1 MEELIVGQMVIV
13 GGKCRCQERPSLDG
27 FTFYDIKDC
36 FHKLNKV
43 RHLFQDGLSAWL
55 VNRYGYGK
63 RVEFGA
69 FVGGGTYE

>member
-1 MEELIVGQMVIV
+1 MKELIVGQMVIV
-13 GGKCRCQERPSLDG
+13 GGKCRCQERPSLDD

-43 RHLFQDGLSAWL
+43 RHLFQDGISAWL

-63 RVEFGA
+63 RVKFDA